1 MSILARGGALVKLP
15 QDLDWAIA
23 TANIPLPGLVL
34 AEDTSDAGQ
43 LVVAISW
50 TLANVGDQTGA
61 DSKKR
66 GIAAGTT
73 LTREGV
79 AQTGKV
85 VTFIPLEGGA
95 LARVALYQSNDTITV
110 GDALV
115 VSATDD
121 GYVDKMPAWDSDT
134 ATNYYLNLM
143 NSFNLVGFAT
153 EAKSQND
160 GGTVLMRLARGF
172 G

>member
-15 QDLDWAIA
+15 QDLDWAVA
-23 TANIPLPGLVL
+23 TANIALPGLVL
-34 AEDTSDAGQ
+34 AEDTNVAGAV
-43 LVVAISW
+43 VVAKAW
-50 TLANVGDQTGA
+50 TAGNVGDQTGA

-85 VTFIPLEGGA
+85 VAFIPLESGA
-95 LARVALYQSNDTITV
+95 MARVALYQSNDTITV

-115 VSATDD
+115 VSSTDD

-134 ATNYYLNLM
+134 ATNYYLNVM
-143 NSFNLVGFAT
+143 NEFNLVGFAT
-153 EAKSQND
+153 EAKAQYA
-160 GGTVLMRLARGF
+160 GGTILARLTRGF

>member
-1 MSILARGGALVKLP
+1 MSVLARGGALVKLP
-15 QDLDWAIA
+15 RDLDWAVA
-23 TANIPLPGLVL
+23 TANIALPGLVL
-34 AEDTSDAGQ
+34 AEDTNVAGAV
-43 LVVAISW
+43 VVAKSW
-50 TLANVGDQTGA
+50 TAANIGDQTGA

-85 VTFIPLEGGA
+85 VAFIPLESGA
-95 LARVALYQSNDTITV
+95 MARVALYQSNDTITV

-134 ATNYYLNLM
+134 ATNYYLNIM
-143 NSFNLVGFAT
+143 NEFNLVGFAA
-153 EAKSQND
+153 EAKAANA
-160 GGTVLMRLARGF
+160 GGTVLARLTRGF